1 MSAASMEREMRVFS
15 GQENANDV
23 AWSYNAYKAGERE
36 LVDEVVRQRK
46 MSVILQGLV
55 RKREAFFRRSCASS
69 PTRESPT
76 LHRARPRL
84 CHTSALT
91 QPSQPQT
98 HPKPH
103 PYTHPSFRAFNP
115 HPPRTP
121 PLSFYSAP
129 A

>member
-1 MSAASMEREMRVFS
+1 MCITFGGRAKWWWCVAAEWDSYVVLWRSIKVSAASMEREMRVFS

-69 PTRESPT
+69 P
-76 LHRARPRL
+76 
-84 CHTSALT
+84 
-91 QPSQPQT
+91 
-98 HPKPH
+98 
-103 PYTHPSFRAFNP
+103 YT
-115 HPPRTP
+115 
-121 PLSFYSAP
+121 
-129 A
+129 